1 MGESDAARFA
11 EIFHRDYA
19 ALVRM
24 ARLLSDPADAEDVV
38 QTAFLQVFSRGRL
51 RDPELV
57 SAYLRRTVLNLTRTR
72 WRRRVTALKY
82 SWIHPR
88 MLDALEVD
96 HASRFAVQQALTA
109 LPRRQREALVLRYYA
124 NLSVAEASDVMGVSI
139 GSVKAYT
146 SRGLAALGDM
156 LAEEE

>member
-1 MGESDAARFA
+1 
-11 EIFHRDYA
+11 
-19 ALVRM
+19 
-24 ARLLSDPADAEDVV
+24 
-38 QTAFLQVFSRGRL
+38 
-51 RDPELV
+51 
-57 SAYLRRTVLNLTRTR
+57 
-72 WRRRVTALKY
+72 
-82 SWIHPR
+82 